1 MSSLTRFFFPLE
13 GEKGEK
19 WTSAMLSSIAA
30 RRSRSM
36 DDGQDLP
43 GEGGRVRTLKEP
55 SSQPLRLGPSN
66 DKMKMC
72 NDQLTSDWGGKAHTV
87 RAIRH

>member
-1 MSSLTRFFFPLE
+1 
-13 GEKGEK
+13 
-19 WTSAMLSSIAA
+19 
-30 RRSRSM
+30 M